1 MSDAYKVI
9 YSPEALDDIRKI
21 YSYIAFE
28 LQVPDTALKQVNR
41 IREAIRSLDF
51 MPMRYSIVDWE
62 PWESMQ
68 MHKLPVDNY
77 IVFYLV
83 DSNLYTVT
91 IIRIVYGR
99 QDMKATLNLNDNI
112 DMMNGKDR

>member
-1 MSDAYKVI
+1 MSDTYKVI

-28 LQVPDTALKQVNR
+28 LLVPDTALNQVNR
-41 IREAIRSLDF
+41 IRKEVRSLDF
-51 MPMRYSIVDWE
+51 MPMRYSVVDWE
-62 PWESMQ
+62 PWKSMQ

-91 IIRIVYGR
+91 IIRIVYGK
-99 QDMKATLNLNDNI
+99 QDIEGNI
-112 DMMNGKDR
+112 KSEQQ